1 MSVETFIGWRY
12 LKARRKQTFIS
23 LITYISLGGVAVGVA
38 ALIVVL
44 AVMSGAEEDLK
55 KKVLEINSHI
65 IVRGYGRAMDE
76 YKELTSLIKT
86 LPGVISA
93 EPFIYSQ
100 VMLNGK
106 GGVSG
111 AVLRGVEPA
120 QVAETAFLRPL
131 VKTVG
136 VGVLDA
142 PFPGVFLGK
151 ELADRLKV
159 SPGDSIRAVSPL
171 RDNPRVRHFKVAG
184 IFESG
189 MYDYDL
195 SLAYISLGQAQ
206 DFLGLGQRA
215 TGIEARVADIY
226 QAPDI
231 RAEIVERLGPS
242 YWAKDWMQMN
252 KNLFSAL
259 KLQKAVMF
267 IILSLTILVAAFN
280 IVSTLMMVIMEKNRD
295 MAILKSMG
303 AARGLI
309 MRIFIFQGLAVG
321 VIGTVIGF
329 LGGVALCELLSRYKF
344 VTLPT
349 DVYFFS
355 RLPVQLEAL
364 DVAVITLSAIVVSFL
379 ATLYPAWLA
388 SRLNPVEALRYE

>member
-12 LKARRKQTFIS
+12 LKAKRKQTFIS

-76 YKELTSLIKT
+76 YKELTSLIKSV
-86 LPGVISA
+86 PGVSSA
-93 EPFIYSQ
+93 EPFIYTQ
-100 VMLNGK
+100 VMLSGK
-106 GGVSG
+106 GGISG
-111 AVLRGVEPA
+111 AVLRGVDPEQAA
-120 QVAETAFLRPL
+120 QTAFLKPL
-131 VKTVG
+131 IQSAG
-136 VGVLDA
+136 AGALDA
-142 PFPGVFLGK
+142 PSPGIFLGK
-151 ELADRLKV
+151 ELASNLKAG
-159 SPGDSIRAVSPL
+159 PGDVVRAVSPL
-171 RDNPRVRHFKVAG
+171 KDSPRVRYFKVAG
-184 IFESG
+184 IFEAG
-189 MYDYDL
+189 MYDYDMT
-195 SLAYISLGQAQ
+195 LAYISLAQAQ
-206 DFLGLGQRA
+206 DFIGLGDRA
-215 TGIEARVADIY
+215 SGIEARVRDIY
-226 QAPDI
+226 QAP
-231 RAEIVERLGPS
+231 EIKDEIMRKLGPS

-252 KNLFSAL
+252 RNLFSAL

-303 AARGLI
+303 ANRGMI
-309 MRIFIFQGLAVG
+309 MRVFVFQGLTVG
-321 VIGTVIGF
+321 VLGTVLGF
-329 LGGVALCELLSRYKF
+329 LGGLGLCELLARYKF

-355 RLPVQLEAL
+355 RLPVQVEFF
-364 DVAVITLSAIVVSFL
+364 DVALITCSAVTISFL
-379 ATLYPAWLA
+379 AALYPAWLA